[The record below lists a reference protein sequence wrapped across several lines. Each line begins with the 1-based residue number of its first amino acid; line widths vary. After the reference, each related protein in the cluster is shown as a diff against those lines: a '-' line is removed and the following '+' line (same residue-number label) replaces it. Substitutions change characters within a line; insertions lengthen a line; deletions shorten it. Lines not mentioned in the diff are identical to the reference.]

1 MAEIQSTCIEEDLPR
16 YKRYCSKHK
25 YHGRDT
31 KHMSKGRPAP
41 AQTLPNKSLLKL
53 LPGHRAAGGRKEV
66 VVKGNSE
73 SLQEKSDN

>member
-1 MAEIQSTCIEEDLPR
+1 MAEIQS
-16 YKRYCSKHK
+16 
-25 YHGRDT
+25 
-31 KHMSKGRPAP
+31 RPAP

-73 SLQEKSDN
+73 SLQEKSTNN